1 MQQRKNVAEY
11 HLAPTNSDQIHGAF
25 FFAVPKFALAKGLK
39 FCVLVDYGLNTVNS
53 FATQVLVIRAG
64 AKNKPTVPTE
74 LRHLTH
80 TCKLSVVTMTIAP
93 VDHYN
98 FCHPHTAEPRQ
109 RTEADDTTLGVII
122 SRLPQ
127 LISSVLVRRRHDA
140 Q

>member
-1 MQQRKNVAEY
+1 M
-11 HLAPTNSDQIHGAF
+11 
-25 FFAVPKFALAKGLK
+25 
-39 FCVLVDYGLNTVNS
+39 DYGLNTVNS
-53 FATQVLVIRAG
+53 FATGPHDEGGCQGLYSLAG

-80 TCKLSVVTMTIAP
+80 TRKLSVVTMTIAP

-122 SRLPQ
+122 SRP
-127 LISSVLVRRRHDA
+127 SSADFFRIGSA
-140 Q
+140 ST